1 MQSIW
6 KFYKEVLNEPGKKI
20 ENNESL
26 LVFKINIY
34 NSTFISFVKQV
45 IHLFICAILSFS
57 EHYGSRSAYGNELLN
72 LQQCA

>member
-6 KFYKEVLNEPGKKI
+6 KFYKEVLNEPGKKM
-20 ENNESL
+20 ENNVSL
-26 LVFKINIY
+26 LVFKININ
-34 NSTFISFVKQV
+34 NSTFNSFVKQV
-45 IHLFICAILSFS
+45 IPLFICTILSFS